1 MLYYNQGKGNT
12 PNTTLTLLED
22 DTMMT
27 YATADYYALEP
38 IYELMEEQYY
48 EEGEIEPGMVIA
60 YAADCGI
67 LMTEEDVF
75 SYFCSLEY

>member
-1 MLYYNQGKGNT
+1 
-12 PNTTLTLLED
+12 
-22 DTMMT
+22 MMT
-27 YATADYYALEP
+27 YATADYYELEA
-38 IYELMEEQYY
+38 IYELMEAQYY
-48 EEGEIEPGMVIA
+48 EDGEMDTEAIIA

>member
-1 MLYYNQGKGNT
+1 
-12 PNTTLTLLED
+12 
-22 DTMMT
+22 MMT
-27 YATADYYALEP
+27 YATADYYALEA
-38 IYELMEEQYY
+38 IYELMEAQYY
-48 EEGEIEPGMVIA
+48 EDGEMDTEAIIA

>member
-1 MLYYNQGKGNT
+1 
-12 PNTTLTLLED
+12 
-22 DTMMT
+22 MT
-27 YATADYYALEP
+27 YATADYYELEA
-38 IYELMEEQYY
+38 IYELMEAQYY
-48 EEGEIEPGMVIA
+48 EDGEMDTEAIIA

>member
-1 MLYYNQGKGNT
+1 
-12 PNTTLTLLED
+12 
-22 DTMMT
+22 MMT

-38 IYELMEEQYY
+38 IYELMEAQYY
-48 EEGEIEPGMVIA
+48 EDGEMDTEAIIT
-60 YAADCGI
+60 YAADCGV